1 MFISELAKKTDLT
14 VHAIRFYE
22 EEGLLD
28 TRHVRRGTNNY
39 RNYSEEAIE
48 RLKLIKQAQTTGFT
62 IAELKE
68 LAEAYDAGSLTKEQ
82 QVVSLRR
89 KVEAI
94 GRQMAELEQLQIT
107 LLSKL
112 AALEQKEMVF
122 ARQDGNAD

>member
-1 MFISELAKKTDLT
+1 MLISELAKKTGLT
-14 VHAIRFYE
+14 VHTIRFYE

-28 TRHVRRGTNNY
+28 TRHVRRGANNY
-39 RNYSEEAIE
+39 RSYSLEAIE
-48 RLKLIKQAQTTGFT
+48 RLKLIKQAQATGFT
-62 IAELKE
+62 ITELKE

-94 GRQMAELEQLQIT
+94 GKQLAELEQLQTT

-112 AALEQKEMVF
+112 AVLEQKEMAF
-122 ARQDGNAD
+122 ARQDDAD

>member
-1 MFISELAKKTDLT
+1 MFISELAKKTGLT
-14 VHAIRFYE
+14 VHTIRFYE

-28 TRHVRRGTNNY
+28 RRHVRRGTNNY
-39 RNYSEEAIE
+39 RSYSPEAIE
-48 RLKLIKQAQTTGFT
+48 RLKLIKQAQATGFT
-62 IAELKE
+62 ITELKE

-94 GRQMAELEQLQIT
+94 ERQLAELEQLQTT

-112 AALEQKEMVF
+112 AVLEQKEMVF
-122 ARQDGNAD
+122 TRQDNDTD

>member
-1 MFISELAKKTDLT
+1 MFISELAKKTGLT
-14 VHAIRFYE
+14 VHTIRFYE

-39 RNYSEEAIE
+39 RYYSEEVVE

-82 QVVSLRR
+82 QVVFLRR

-94 GRQMAELEQLQIT
+94 GRQIAELEQLQTT

-112 AALEQKEMVF
+112 AVLEQKD
-122 ARQDGNAD
+122 DGWRS

>member
-1 MFISELAKKTDLT
+1 MFISELAKKTGLT
-14 VHAIRFYE
+14 VHTIRFYE

-39 RNYSEEAIE
+39 RYYSEEAIE

-89 KVEAI
+89 KVETI
-94 GRQMAELEQLQIT
+94 GRHIAELEQLQTT

-112 AALEQKEMVF
+112 SVLEQKENEW
-122 ARQDGNAD
+122 RS